1 MRVMTAFSTCTT
13 TPAMVITGVALLR
26 CMKMRTAL
34 IAYDAPTCVS
44 AGPILKALRSLA
56 SFSPV
61 MGASRN
67 GAGFT

>member
-1 MRVMTAFSTCTT
+1 M
-13 TPAMVITGVALLR
+13 TGVALLR